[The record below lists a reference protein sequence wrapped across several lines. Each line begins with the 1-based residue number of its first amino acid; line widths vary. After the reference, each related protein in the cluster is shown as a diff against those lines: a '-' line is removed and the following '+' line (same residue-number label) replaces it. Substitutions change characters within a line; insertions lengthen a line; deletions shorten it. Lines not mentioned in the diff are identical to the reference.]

1 MSSFSND
8 VPQSLR
14 TRGVGTVEQVSGN
27 GVGGILLL
35 GSTLDI
41 ALLVLLDGLAHLDL
55 LGMTLLGE
63 ELGPQA
69 AQVLCILALLVTL
82 TGSLLACALLGVHA
96 YREASGRVLRI
107 EIIG

>member
-14 TRGVGTVEQVSGN
+14 TRGVRTVEQVSGN
-27 GVGGILLL
+27 GVRRILLL
-35 GSTLDI
+35 GGALDV

-82 TGSLLACALLGVHA
+82 TGSLLACALLGVQTLTVKLLGA
-96 YREASGRVLRI
+96 FCKTK
-107 EIIG
+107 

>member
-1 MSSFSND
+1 MYD

-27 GVGGILLL
+27 GVRRILFLGGA
-35 GSTLDI
+35 LDV
-41 ALLVLLDGLAHLDL
+41 ALLVLLDLLAHLDL

-69 AQVLCILALLVTL
+69 AQVLSILTLLVTL
-82 TGSLLACALLGVHA
+82 TGSLLACALLGVQTLTVKLLGA
-96 YREASGRVLRI
+96 FCETK
-107 EIIG
+107 